1 MPSRYQKEIEDILE
15 QTGKS
20 APPVPGA
27 SKSQRGGT
35 SRGWRGGLAHF
46 VGLLPWRVS
55 PAKLMLVSFVV
66 LLVAAL
72 LNVFN
77 TPAVSPVFGV
87 GLALFIVA
95 YILFFLPSSR
105 SRTERRWRGRPVDDG
120 RRSWTFR
127 LRRWFRL

>member
-15 QTGKS
+15 HTGRS
-20 APPVPGA
+20 APKLPDAP
-27 SKSQRGGT
+27 KSQRGGA
-35 SRGWRGGLAHF
+35 SRGWRGGLAPL
-46 VGLLPWRVS
+46 VDLLPWRIS
-55 PAKLMLVSFVV
+55 PAKLMLVSFVI

-105 SRTERRWRGRPVDDG
+105 PRVERRWRGRSVDYG
-120 RRSWTFR
+120 RRAWASR
-127 LRRWFRL
+127 LRRWLRL

>member
-20 APPVPGA
+20 APRLPDTPKG
-27 SKSQRGGT
+27 QRGGA
-35 SRGWRGGLAHF
+35 SRGRRGALGRL

-55 PAKLMLVSFVV
+55 PAKLMLISFAV

-77 TPAVSPVFGV
+77 RPAVSPVFGV

-105 SRTERRWRGRPVDDG
+105 SQAERRWRGRPVDYG
-120 RRSWTFR
+120 RRAWASR